1 MMPQAKRKFLALIN
15 FELQQRALNPQPAC
29 RSEAE
34 IPFQQGCREL
44 QMQPGRNLSE
54 KMSRIRTIRRT
65 YYNLFSH
72 LYDAFVYFH
81 SRRDDGDTRNFLV
94 EMACLEGKPNSSVL
108 DICCGT
114 GAVVTAF
121 AAQYTESFTVGYDFS
136 RGMLLKVR
144 EKPGARKI
152 TLIEGDAAVL
162 PFVDESFDVITCSHA
177 LYELKAAGRQAALK
191 EMKRVVRQGGVILIM
206 EHEVPQHLLVKI
218 LFNLRMLTMGS
229 ADAGEF
235 VKGGLEP
242 FQRIF
247 SDVSLFH
254 SPSGKSKLIV
264 CRR

>member
-1 MMPQAKRKFLALIN
+1 
-15 FELQQRALNPQPAC
+15 
-29 RSEAE
+29 
-34 IPFQQGCREL
+34 
-44 QMQPGRNLSE
+44 
-54 KMSRIRTIRRT
+54 MSRIRTIRRV

-72 LYDAFVYFH
+72 LYDAFVNLH
-81 SRRDDGDTRNFLV
+81 ARRDAGDTRDFLV
-94 EMACLEGKPNSSVL
+94 KMACLEEKPHPVIL

-114 GAVVTAF
+114 GAVITAF
-121 AAQYTESFTVGYDFS
+121 ANQCAESFTVGYDFS

-144 EKPGARKI
+144 EKSGAWKI
-152 TLIEGDAAVL
+152 VLIEGDAAAL

-177 LYELKAAGRQAALK
+177 LYELKAAARQAALK
-191 EMKRVVRQGGVILIM
+191 EMRRVIRLSGVILIM
-206 EHEVPQHLLVKI
+206 EHEIPRHPFVKI

-229 ADAGEF
+229 ADAKEF

>member
-1 MMPQAKRKFLALIN
+1 M
-15 FELQQRALNPQPAC
+15 
-29 RSEAE
+29 
-34 IPFQQGCREL
+34 
-44 QMQPGRNLSE
+44 
-54 KMSRIRTIRRT
+54 MSRVRTIRRT

-72 LYDAFVYFH
+72 LYDAFVNLH
-81 SRRDDGDTRNFLV
+81 ARRDAGDTRNFLV
-94 EMACLEGKPNSSVL
+94 EMARLEKKPNPAIL

-114 GAVVTAF
+114 GAVITAF
-121 AAQYTESFTVGYDFS
+121 ATQYTESFTVGYDFS

-152 TLIEGDAAVL
+152 ILIEGDAAAL

-177 LYELKAAGRQAALK
+177 LYELKASARQAALK
-191 EMKRVVRQGGVILIM
+191 EMKRVIRPSGVILIM
-206 EHEVPQHLLVKI
+206 EHEAPHRPLVKI

-229 ADAGEF
+229 ADAREF

>member
-1 MMPQAKRKFLALIN
+1 M
-15 FELQQRALNPQPAC
+15 
-29 RSEAE
+29 
-34 IPFQQGCREL
+34 
-44 QMQPGRNLSE
+44 
-54 KMSRIRTIRRT
+54 MSRIRTIRRT
-65 YYNLFSH
+65 YYNLFSN
-72 LYDAFVYFH
+72 LYDAFVNLH
-81 SRRDDGDTRNFLV
+81 AHRDAGDTRNFLV
-94 EMACLEGKPNSSVL
+94 EMACLEKKPNPVIL

-114 GAVVTAF
+114 GAVITAF
-121 AAQYTESFTVGYDFS
+121 ATQYSESFTVGYDFS

-152 TLIEGDAAVL
+152 ILIEGDAATL
-162 PFVDESFDVITCSHA
+162 PFIDESFDVITCSHA
-177 LYELKAAGRQAALK
+177 LYELKTSARQTALK
-191 EMKRVVRQGGVILIM
+191 EMKRVIRPSGVILIM
-206 EHEVPQHLLVKI
+206 EHEAPHHPLVKI

-229 ADAGEF
+229 ADAREF

>member
-1 MMPQAKRKFLALIN
+1 MT
-15 FELQQRALNPQPAC
+15 
-29 RSEAE
+29 
-34 IPFQQGCREL
+34 
-44 QMQPGRNLSE
+44 
-54 KMSRIRTIRRT
+54 RIRTHRRT

-72 LYDAFVYFH
+72 LYDAFINLH
-81 SRRDDGDTRNFLV
+81 ARRDAGDTRNFLV
-94 EMACLEGKPNSSVL
+94 KMARLQEKTDPYIL

-114 GAVVTAF
+114 GAVITAF
-121 AAQYTESFTVGYDFS
+121 AARYTESLTVGYDFS

-152 TLIEGDAAVL
+152 ILIEGDAATL

-177 LYELKAAGRQAALK
+177 LYELKAEARQTALK
-191 EMKRVVRQGGVILIM
+191 EMKRVIRQSGVILIM
-206 EHEVPQHLLVKI
+206 EHEVPHHPLVKI

-247 SDVSLFH
+247 SDVSLSH